1 MRSLRFVALCTLG
14 WALVAT
20 AQETQFGLTI
30 EKVMTPEELRTRGV
44 TTLTPT
50 QRIAL
55 NRWLTRYTKLVIS
68 SAQRSKLQVPSGP
81 PARGGRFD
89 CTLAIESS
97 ISGDFEGWS
106 GETLF
111 KLDNGQ
117 IWEQA
122 EYDYMYT
129 YDYHPD
135 VTVYSTSSGCRM
147 KVEGEEET
155 ILVRR
160 IK

>member
-1 MRSLRFVALCTLG
+1 MS
-14 WALVAT
+14 
-20 AQETQFGLTI
+20 
-30 EKVMTPEELRTRGV
+30 K
-44 TTLTPT
+44 LTPQ
-50 QRIAL
+50 QREAL
-55 NRWLTRYTKLVIS
+55 NSWLVRYTKLVIS
-68 SAQRSKLQVPSGP
+68 TSQRSKLQGPSAP
-81 PARGGRFD
+81 TTRGSRSD
-89 CTLAIESS
+89 CTPAIESS

-135 VTVYSTSSGCRM
+135 VTIYATSSGCRM
-147 KVEGEEET
+147 KVEGAEET